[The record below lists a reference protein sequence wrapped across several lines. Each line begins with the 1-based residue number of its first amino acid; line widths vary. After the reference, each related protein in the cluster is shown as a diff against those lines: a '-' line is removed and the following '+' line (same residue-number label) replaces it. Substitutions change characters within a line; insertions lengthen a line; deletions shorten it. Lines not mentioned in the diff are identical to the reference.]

1 MTIPIVAFAL
11 CVLCAFLVGA
21 ICGAEAERDK
31 EGCQFLIASAVIA
44 FLVVL
49 GACLYAWLGAR

>member
-11 CVLCAFLVGA
+11 CVLVAFLVGA
-21 ICGAEAERDK
+21 ICGAEANDGK
-31 EGCQFLIASAVIA
+31 EGIQFLIAIGVIA